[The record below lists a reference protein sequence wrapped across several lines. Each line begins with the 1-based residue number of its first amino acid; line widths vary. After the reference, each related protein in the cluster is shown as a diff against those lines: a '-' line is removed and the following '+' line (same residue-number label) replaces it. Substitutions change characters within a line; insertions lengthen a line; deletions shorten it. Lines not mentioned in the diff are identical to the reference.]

1 MLPQTRFI
9 ACNCKIHTFFKA
21 RGETL
26 SQGSATFPSP
36 RARTKLCNVWLA
48 VLIFYQQ
55 FRSFAVYNFAKTW
68 EFTELES
75 EQTPDFHSS

>member
-1 MLPQTRFI
+1 MLPQSRFI
-9 ACNCKIHTFFKA
+9 ACNYKIQTFFKA

-26 SQGSATFPSP
+26 PQGSATFPSS
-36 RARTKLCNVWLA
+36 RDKTKLCNVWLA

-55 FRSFAVYNFAKTW
+55 FRSFAVYNVAKTW
-68 EFTELES
+68 EFTELAS